1 MEDNMSH
8 EGNDRIIDK
17 AIDEMVKG
25 VECPENHIDTYTY
38 DSPEHG
44 LMLMCNVCEDGYSI
58 SFKEVK

>member
-1 MEDNMSH
+1 MSH

-25 VECPENHIDTYTY
+25 VECPENHIDTYNHR
-38 DSPEHG
+38 SKEHG

-58 SFKEVK
+58 SFEEVTDD